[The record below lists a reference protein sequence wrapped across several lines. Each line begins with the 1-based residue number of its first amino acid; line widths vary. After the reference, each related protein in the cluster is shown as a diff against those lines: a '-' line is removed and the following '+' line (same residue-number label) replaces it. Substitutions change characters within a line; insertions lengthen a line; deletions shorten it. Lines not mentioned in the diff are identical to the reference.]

1 MKVFICAKHFSDNDV
16 LLHFYIPMGDGTVK
30 KVSRKPGLRKNA
42 KPVNL
47 PNCPSY
53 LQGSSE
59 HPDRLDRDDI
69 DIRHFHQALELSR
82 AEHKKEG
89 DTFSVSDID
98 EIQLKYSTLNL
109 SENWMYIRS
118 SQTTLHICKKL
129 PSGPLLTMSHQICI
143 DDTLHVRCF
152 LNEDEIPTQITLIS
166 DIRQIYQ
173 LTQEFDT
180 HRQDDIEIGI
190 NNATCTVRSTIE
202 KLTTSQEGSVF
213 NRLQFILCQLEN
225 LKVSK
230 NNRRYNVLT
239 LVLSL
244 KAQLI
249 SSGCYRY
256 LQSLECISLPHPST
270 LRRLYSN
277 IGLDTSFI
285 DYLKVACQD
294 FNKFKKHVLLQLDE
308 IHVRSDY
315 TYKGGKIFGSS
326 FIKTDSTHPENSSFE
341 SDSAKTVL
349 AFQVTSLFTKWSEI
363 VRLLPCCN
371 AKSSDFQ

>member
-1 MKVFICAKHFSDNDV
+1 MPNRCSVANCSSNYDGTNYTPVFEMLNHWSKEVQEEWRRFLHRDDAWELVKVFICAKHFSDKDV

-118 SQTTLHICKKL
+118 SQTTLHIFKKL

-173 LTQEFDT
+173 LTQELDT
-180 HRQDDIEIGI
+180 HQQDDIEIGI
-190 NNATCTVRSTIE
+190 NNAICTVRSTIE

-230 NNRRYNVLT
+230 NNRRYIVLT

-256 LQSLECISLPHPST
+256 LQSLECIFLPHPST

-277 IGLDTSFI
+277 IGLDKLYRLSEGCMPRLQQIQETCFSPVRRNSC
-285 DYLKVACQD
+285 KV
-294 FNKFKKHVLLQLDE
+294 
-308 IHVRSDY
+308 
-315 TYKGGKIFGSS
+315 
-326 FIKTDSTHPENSSFE
+326 
-341 SDSAKTVL
+341 
-349 AFQVTSLFTKWSEI
+349 
-363 VRLLPCCN
+363 
-371 AKSSDFQ
+371 